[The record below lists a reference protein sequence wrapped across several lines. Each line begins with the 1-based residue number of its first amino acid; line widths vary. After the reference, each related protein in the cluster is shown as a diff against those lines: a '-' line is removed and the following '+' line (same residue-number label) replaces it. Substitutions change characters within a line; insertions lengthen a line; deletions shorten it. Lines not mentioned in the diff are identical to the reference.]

1 MNMKQIDYDKLMP
14 EIMQIID
21 VHTSERGRDEV
32 AMNFSYLRDFI
43 DTIAYETVEDEPV
56 YGTEVVEAT
65 AQIKGEIVKLNAAV
79 FIVDNMKVGD
89 KVTAIIRKEK

>member
-1 MNMKQIDYDKLMP
+1 MKQVEYDRLIS
-14 EIMQIID
+14 EVERIIE
-21 VHTSERGRDEV
+21 VHTSERGEDEV
-32 AMNFSYLRDFI
+32 GMNLAYLRDFI
-43 DTIAYETVEDEPV
+43 NSIAYENGEDEPV

-89 KVTAIIRKEK
+89 KVTAIIRKGK

>member
-1 MNMKQIDYDKLMP
+1 MKQVEYDRLIS
-14 EIMQIID
+14 EVERLIG
-21 VHTSERGRDEV
+21 VHTSECGEDEV
-32 AMNFSYLRDFI
+32 GMNLTYLRDFI
-43 DTIAYETVEDEPV
+43 NTITYENGEDEPV